1 MDAVGK
7 LSLFYLPLKLCP
19 ITFVW
24 RILSMKTIYE
34 LPHQQDYTRDLINK
48 FELTD
53 WKDFVCNADKH
64 LHKVWPN
71 QQEFRQIHQ
80 TISNPKAEAPLQK
93 IPHHRGRAMTGHWC
107 RGEEFWFGENVDN
120 GFLSSSHHNRKCV
133 RGWYCWNYY
142 NWNWSLLSNKCFV
155 PQIIIF
161 QLPCA
166 DLI

>member
-107 RGEEFWFGENVDN
+107 REEFWFGENVDN

-142 NWNWSLLSNKCFV
+142 NWNWSLLSSKCFV
-155 PQIIIF
+155 PQIIIS
-161 QLPCA
+161 
-166 DLI
+166 